1 LPWRPFIDVEGA
13 TVHRYDPTKG
23 GRVVEHTEYWAVSG
37 FQALLQL
44 FKPGKGRPMDASSA
58 SSTAQFQAGVRLL
71 TSTVLPISLSLLSA
85 SSLPSSPASTLRSA
99 FVARAA
105 SDERRQVA
113 DIPASGLIFKD
124 SINVE
129 AFQDPKV
136 QGVTLYISDFR
147 RPLTERLAKDFFSD
161 PSQASVACVR
171 TGPVT
176 MKNVRRGTG
185 VVCEGKGPDAAS
197 REGRGFGREDLDTWQ
212 KPGFFPKVP
221 SSFLSC

>member
-221 SSFLSC
+221 